1 MIDDLRTIFERLGY
15 HSEPIHFSK
24 AIPYPELR
32 ERFEGRFAGTDLSR
46 VLRHLPELFIMNHK
60 MLHGIFFVKT
70 LTGPDLGEEARTTYE
85 QYYPKDILLLRITGT
100 AKTKRVV
107 CRWIDQQDRETS
119 LIESL
124 RARFNFEPPKS
135 AIEAL
140 RKDGWQ
146 V

>member
-1 MIDDLRTIFERLGY
+1 MDDLRTIFERLGY

-32 ERFEGRFAGTDLSR
+32 ERFEGRFAATDVSR
-46 VLRHLPELFIMNHK
+46 LLRHLPELFIMNHK
-60 MLHGIFFVKT
+60 MIHGIFFVKI
-70 LTGPDLGEEARTTYE
+70 LKEPDLSEEAKATYE
-85 QYYPKDILLLRITGT
+85 KYYPKDILLMRIIGND
-100 AKTKRVV
+100 KTKRVV
-107 CRWIDQQDRETS
+107 CRWIDQRGGETS

-124 RARFNFEPPKS
+124 KARFNFEPPKS

-140 RKDGWQ
+140 GKDGWQ